1 MHEFNLITALLG
13 TLVLALGLGSKRLAR
28 GALPPSLLA
37 LLAGV
42 LVGPHVLGLLDVGAL
57 AEEAL
62 LREKLARLTLGV
74 ALVGVALRIPK
85 GFVRDRWRSMLP
97 LVGLGMPL
105 MWAIS
110 SGLVWLV
117 LDLPFWLAAVIGGAV
132 TPTDPVAATP
142 VVTGDLAEEHI
153 PERLRHTISLESG
166 VNDGAAYLL
175 VFLGFL
181 MLTRP
186 VDAALTHL
194 LLRTFLWEILGG
206 AALGLV
212 LGYLAGRLLK
222 RAEREGT
229 IEADWRLVYSVA
241 LAVLAI
247 GAGRLI
253 GSDEVLVAFA
263 TGAAFVQVIRR
274 DDRQDE
280 DRGQEA
286 VNRFFVVA
294 VFALIGLTIPWE
306 GWVDL
311 GWRGVGLAAAILL
324 LRRPPVLLLLGP
336 LTRTIC
342 GRRETLFTGWFGPV
356 AVAALYYASLMEHRL
371 EEPLVW
377 HVVSMVICVSAL
389 AHGMTGAPL
398 TRKMRAG
405 RPEAPCP

>member
-1 MHEFNLITALLG
+1 MHPFNLITALLG
-13 TLVLALGLGSKRLAR
+13 ALVLGLGLWSKRLAR
-28 GALPPSLLA
+28 GVLPPSLLA
-37 LLAGV
+37 LLTGV
-42 LVGPHVLGLLDVGAL
+42 LAGPHVLGLLDVSAL

-62 LREKLARLTLGV
+62 VREKVARLTLGV

-85 GFVRDRWRSMLP
+85 EFVRDHWRAMLP

-110 SGLVWLV
+110 TGLVWLF
-117 LDLPFWLAAVIGGAV
+117 LDMPFWLAAVIGAAV

-142 VVTGDLAEEHI
+142 IVTGDLAEEHI

-166 VNDGAAYLL
+166 LNDGAAYLL

-194 LLRTFLWEILGG
+194 LVRTLLWEIIAG
-206 AALGLV
+206 ALLGLIM
-212 LGYLAGRLLK
+212 GYVAGRLLE
-222 RAEREGT
+222 RAEDREA
-229 IEADWRLVYSVA
+229 IESDWRLVYSVA
-241 LAVLAI
+241 LAILAI

-263 TGAAFVQVIRR
+263 AGAAFVQVIRR
-274 DDRQDE
+274 EDREEE

-294 VFALIGLTIPWE
+294 VFALIGLTIPWD
-306 GWVDL
+306 GWADL
-311 GWRGVGLAAAILL
+311 GWRGVGLAGAILL
-324 LRRPPVLLLLGP
+324 LRRPPVLQLLGP
-336 LTRTIC
+336 LTRTVR
-342 GRRETLFTGWFGPV
+342 GRREALFTGWFGPV

-371 EEPLVW
+371 HQPLVW
-377 HVVSMVICVSAL
+377 HVVSLVICASAV
-389 AHGMTGAPL
+389 AHGMTGAPV
-398 TRKMRAG
+398 TKRMNS
-405 RPEAPCP
+405 